1 MNKRPS
7 IESVEAWQEFL
18 ENVRKA
24 EDELGRPEVIW
35 YRGHS
40 DATWSVL
47 PGILRQPTWENY
59 EQQAFHAFQRS
70 ATRLFERRLTDWE
83 ILFDMQHYGMPT
95 RLVDWSEAL
104 GVAVAFVLFTPTPK
118 VCDAAVFVLD
128 PLGLNEYS
136 GQNEIKN
143 LPAGDEFDYKAIYWN
158 RRPFAAKHP
167 IAVYP
172 PLQSQRLFAQRGTF
186 TIHGDKKDGLEVQCS
201 DVVRKVV
208 LPQVAMEAAHEF
220 LRQASLDE
228 YAIYPDIVGMAKYL
242 RRLIF
247 EAGA

>member
-1 MNKRPS
+1 MSKRPS
-7 IESVEAWQEFL
+7 TASVANWQDFL
-18 ENVRKA
+18 EKVRTA
-24 EDELGRPEVIW
+24 EDELGRPEVMW

-40 DATWSVL
+40 DASWSVL
-47 PGILRQPTWENY
+47 PGILRQPGWEDF

-70 ATRLFERRLTDWE
+70 ATRLFDRRLNDWE

-104 GVAVAFVLFTPTPK
+104 GVAIAFVLFTPTPK
-118 VCDAAVFVLD
+118 ACDAAVFVLD

-136 GQNEIKN
+136 GQHEIKN
-143 LPAGDEFDYKAIYWN
+143 LPSDDFSYKTIYWDHK
-158 RRPFAAKHP
+158 PFAAKHP

-186 TIHGDKKDGLEVQCS
+186 TIHGDKTDGLENQCP

-208 LPQVAMEAAHEF
+208 LPQAAMEAAREY

-247 EAGA
+247 EPGA